1 MRRQM
6 TVSVGR
12 LLGVGL
18 LAWVLLTSAATSL
31 VAEPSPDDAYLDDLR
46 GQWIMQGTFG
56 DKPVKYGAVG
66 ERVME
71 GAWLRLQM
79 VDTAKPPQY
88 KADVF
93 FGYDAKAGDF
103 IIHWLDQFGAA
114 GARVVGT
121 GRRDGEKLV
130 FTFPYAEGLF
140 RDTLRRDKPAGMWTL
155 LLESQRK
162 DGTWS
167 TFANFKLMRL
177 RKR

>member
-6 TVSVGR
+6 IVSVGR
-12 LLGVGL
+12 VLGIGL
-18 LAWVLLTSAATSL
+18 LAWGLSTAAATSL
-31 VAEPSPDDAYLDDLR
+31 VEEPSPDNAYLDDLK

-66 ERVME
+66 QRVME
-71 GAWLRLQM
+71 GAWLRLHM

-88 KADVF
+88 RADVF
-93 FGYDAKAGDF
+93 LGYDTKMHDF
-103 IIHWLDQFGAA
+103 IVHWLDQFGAA

-121 GRRDGEKLV
+121 GRRDGERLV

-140 RDTLRRDKPAGMWTL
+140 RDTLQRDKPEGIWTL

-167 TFANFKLMRL
+167 TFANFKFMRPG
-177 RKR
+177 R